1 MEMPS
6 IVQSQ
11 SRLTFSRENHEKR
24 LLELLNEQ
32 RKATKFCDVLLEVG
46 DSEIAAH
53 RAILSASIPVLSERL
68 SDRKEGLKIKLEGLQ
83 HNAVKAIVD
92 YLYTSCLDVPADS
105 VLNVYLAARSLGMN
119 ELVSDLED
127 FIRKEILP
135 TEWLAIRVFAV
146 RNDVQELLAMVE
158 EFIAN
163 NIEEI
168 FQKQAFLKLPRLQVE
183 LTARHSE
190 DSPSMEPGSLCQ
202 LAVHWVY
209 SQLKDDDEATTS
221 ALLEHTHIMYL
232 TDEGKLKECTLEDLD
247 TNTYKFIATDAQA
260 KNIRHNSMEQLTKAD
275 VKENL
280 HSDDEG
286 VFIIESNNNKR
297 RKATPRESMF
307 RVIAAFQSSECDV
320 FGFGIIDSRL
330 AAISI
335 HQQLQMSCHDSVSS
349 ESSGYDEWSLVASM
363 SRGRCSVGAAEVN
376 GKLYAVGGYDRG
388 QCLETVAYYDIQTN
402 EWMPVTSLRRRR
414 GRLQVA
420 ILGGKMYAVG
430 GSDGHSELNSCEC
443 YDEASD
449 SWHIVAP
456 MNYCRSNF
464 GMATINNRIY
474 VVGGYQG
481 SHNLKT
487 AEVYNPDSNKWVMV
501 TPMSSGRDNLSAVA
515 LDGKMYV
522 LGGYNGWAYF
532 NTVEC
537 YTPETDSWSFVTPM
551 KFARRGA
558 GAAAVGGYLYVIGG
572 YDGTSFLTSCERYDP
587 STNEWTTIAEM
598 NTPRHNV
605 GVAVVNGLI
614 FAVGGFNG
622 SAFLKTMEYYDPK
635 TNKWSS
641 FVSSFT

>member
-190 DSPSMEPGSLCQ
+190 DIFRPCFEAYRYSVLQVDLNHIPCSSSKLFSGIVLLSLIRCWQQSPYTSSSRCHAMILCP
-202 LAVHWVY
+202 A
-209 SQLKDDDEATTS
+209 
-221 ALLEHTHIMYL
+221 
-232 TDEGKLKECTLEDLD
+232 
-247 TNTYKFIATDAQA
+247 
-260 KNIRHNSMEQLTKAD
+260 
-275 VKENL
+275 
-280 HSDDEG
+280 
-286 VFIIESNNNKR
+286 
-297 RKATPRESMF
+297 
-307 RVIAAFQSSECDV
+307 
-320 FGFGIIDSRL
+320 SRL
-330 AAISI
+330 V
-335 HQQLQMSCHDSVSS
+335 M
-349 ESSGYDEWSLVASM
+349 M
-363 SRGRCSVGAAEVN
+363 NGRCSVGAAEVN